1 MSGVEARPPRSK
13 SDMSQDWAGQ
23 GHSTPENAA
32 VSKPRELLLA
42 SEQLAVYEALH
53 GLDPQ
58 WAGLYLGAILVL
70 RQPSNPARHVQAAH
84 VLREILDA
92 VLEASSAESDET
104 KQTMG
109 NRIKGP
115 EAAWKRVLGKQPRP
129 GADGWLIDD
138 EMKGFLDAIGEF
150 FEWKRRNRKFRRDQ
164 MRRAVRHLDP
174 SGRPMPSPI
183 EEAAVREGMGLRQY
197 FTLVCHLETTIDES
211 AFDERLGRLET
222 FLLVRLRPR
231 TFDDQNVLDEI
242 LRKTGDVADT

>member
-1 MSGVEARPPRSK
+1 
-13 SDMSQDWAGQ
+13 
-23 GHSTPENAA
+23 
-32 VSKPRELLLA
+32 LLA

-92 VLEASSAESDET
+92 VLEASSAEGEQT
-104 KQTMG
+104 NQTMG

-115 EAAWKRVLGKQPRP
+115 EAAWKRVLGMQPRR
-129 GADGWLIDD
+129 GMDGWLLDD
-138 EMKGFLDAIGEF
+138 DMKGFLDSIEEF
-150 FEWKRRNRKFRRDQ
+150 FEWKRRNRMLRRDQ
-164 MRRAVRHLDP
+164 MRRAVRHLDA
-174 SGRPMPSPI
+174 SGRPMPSPV
-183 EEAAVREGMGLRQY
+183 EDAAVREGMDLREY
-197 FTLVCHLETTIDES
+197 FTRTCHLENTIEES
-211 AFDERLGRLET
+211 AFLGRLGRLET

-231 TFDDQNVLDEI
+231 TFDDQNALDEI